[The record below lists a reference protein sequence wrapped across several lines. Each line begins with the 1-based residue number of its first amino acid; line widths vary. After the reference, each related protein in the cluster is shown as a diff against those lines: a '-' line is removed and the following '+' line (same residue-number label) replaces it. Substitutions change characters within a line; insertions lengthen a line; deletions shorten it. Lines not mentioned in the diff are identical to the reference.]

1 MPKLTKSAV
10 DAATPREEQFTIWCS
25 ELKGFGIFVQ
35 PSGSRTYFV
44 DYRNRDGVRK
54 RMTIGRHGTIT
65 ADQARKLA
73 IATLGETVKGQDP
86 AEERVQQRK
95 ALTVKELCDRYL
107 AAADKGLILGKG
119 DRPKKAS
126 SLYVDRGR
134 INRHI
139 VPLLGKKRVQSL
151 KSADINRFIED
162 VASGRSATI
171 EKTNKKRGKSIVKG
185 GLGTAART
193 VGLLGGILTY
203 AVNQGFTEKNPAHGI
218 RKPADGV
225 KQRRLSDEEY
235 RTLGQILL
243 EKVADE
249 QFATTVQIIRH
260 LALTACR
267 RGEAIHL
274 TRSEVDV
281 DASCLRLVDSKEGAS
296 VRPVGLPVLDLLA
309 PLIADDNRDCVF
321 TGTVEGKPLVGFPK
335 LWKKL
340 FKDTAFADI
349 TPHVLRHSFS
359 SIANDLGFTE
369 ATIGALMGHSRGTVT
384 ARYIHT
390 VDTLLVMAADT
401 VAGYIQGL
409 LDGKKFRRT
418 TYALDRASREDA
430 LARLLGQ
437 SLSVE
442 ENQAG
447 RQLAAQTLLD
457 RLNRVGSSI
466 VALKQSAVTG
476 PMPGTV
482 INLRTCTS

>member
-1 MPKLTKSAV
+1 MPKLTKSTV
-10 DAATPREEQFTIWCS
+10 DAATPRENQFTIWCS

-35 PSGSRTYFV
+35 PTGSRTYFV

-54 RMTIGRHGTIT
+54 RMTIGRHGKIT
-65 ADQARKLA
+65 AEEARKLA
-73 IATLGETVKGQDP
+73 IAALGETVKGRDP

-107 AAADKGLILGKG
+107 AAAEKGLILGKG

-139 VPLLGKKRVQSL
+139 VPLLGNKRVQSL
-151 KSADINRFIED
+151 RPADINKFIED
-162 VASGRSATI
+162 VATGKSATI
-171 EKTNKKRGKSIVKG
+171 EKTSKKRGKCIVRG
-185 GLGTAART
+185 GLGTATRT

-203 AVNQGFTEKNPAHGI
+203 AVGQGVIERNPVHGI

-225 KQRRLSDEEY
+225 KKRRLTDDEY
-235 RTLGQILL
+235 RLLGRILQ
-243 EKVADE
+243 ETATDE
-249 QFATTVQIIRH
+249 QFKTTLQIIRY

-267 RGEAIHL
+267 RSEAIHL
-274 TRSEVDV
+274 KRSEVDV

-309 PLIADDNRDCVF
+309 SLVADDGQGFVF
-321 TGTVEGKPLVGFPK
+321 KGTVEGKPLIGFPR

-340 FKDTAFADI
+340 FKDTALSGV

-384 ARYIHT
+384 GRYIHT
-390 VDTLLVMAADT
+390 VDSLLVMAADT
-401 VAGYIQGL
+401 VAGHIQGL

-418 TYALDRASREDA
+418 TYALDRASREAA
-430 LARLLGQ
+430 LVRLL
-437 SLSVE
+437 E
-442 ENQAG
+442 QA
-447 RQLAAQTLLD
+447 
-457 RLNRVGSSI
+457 I
-466 VALKQSAVTG
+466 VAEANETDQRIAA
-476 PMPGTV
+476 
-482 INLRTCTS
+482 

>member
-1 MPKLTKSAV
+1 MPKLTKSVV
-10 DAATPREEQFTIWCS
+10 DAATPRDKQFTIWCG

-54 RMTIGRHGTIT
+54 RMTIGRHGKIT
-65 ADQARKLA
+65 AEQARKLA
-73 IATLGETVKGQDP
+73 IATLGETVKGRDP
-86 AEERVQQRK
+86 AEERLQQRQ

-134 INRHI
+134 VNRHI
-139 VPLLGKKRVQSL
+139 VPLLGNSRVQGL
-151 KSADINRFIED
+151 KPADINKFIED
-162 VASGRSATI
+162 VATGKSATI
-171 EKTNKKRGKSIVKG
+171 EKTSKKRGKSIVRG

-203 AVNQGFTEKNPAHGI
+203 AVGQGIIERNPAHGI

-225 KQRRLSDEEY
+225 KKRRLSDDEY
-235 RTLGQILL
+235 RLLGQILQ
-243 EKVADE
+243 EKAADE
-249 QFATTVQIIRH
+249 QFKTTVQIIRY

-274 TRSEVDV
+274 NGSEVDV

-309 PLIADDNRDCVF
+309 PLVADESQGFVF
-321 TGTVEGKPLVGFPK
+321 KGTVEGKPLIGFPK

-340 FKDTAFADI
+340 FKDTALAGV

-384 ARYIHT
+384 GRYIHT
-390 VDTLLVMAADT
+390 VDSLLVMAADT
-401 VAGYIQGL
+401 IAGYIQGL
-409 LDGKKFRRT
+409 LHGKKLRRT
-418 TYALDRASREDA
+418 TYALDRASREAA
-430 LARLLGQ
+430 LAQLLQQ
-437 SLSVE
+437 SVSSE
-442 ENQAG
+442 PHKE
-447 RQLAAQTLLD
+447 RERLAA
-457 RLNRVGSSI
+457 
-466 VALKQSAVTG
+466 
-476 PMPGTV
+476 
-482 INLRTCTS
+482 

>member
-1 MPKLTKSAV
+1 MPKLTKSTV
-10 DAATPREEQFTIWCS
+10 DAATPRENQFTIWCS

-35 PSGSRTYFV
+35 PTGSRTYFV

-54 RMTIGRHGTIT
+54 RMTIGRHGKIT
-65 ADQARKLA
+65 AEEARKLA
-73 IATLGETVKGQDP
+73 IAALGETVKGRDP

-107 AAADKGLILGKG
+107 AAAEKGLILGKG
-119 DRPKKAS
+119 GRPKKAS

-139 VPLLGKKRVQSL
+139 VPLLGNKRVQSL
-151 KSADINRFIED
+151 RPADINKFIED
-162 VASGRSATI
+162 VATGKSATI
-171 EKTNKKRGKSIVKG
+171 EKTSKKRGKCIVRG
-185 GLGTAART
+185 GLGTATRT

-203 AVNQGFTEKNPAHGI
+203 AVGQGVIERNPVHGI

-225 KQRRLSDEEY
+225 KKRRLTDDEY
-235 RTLGQILL
+235 RLLGRILQ
-243 EKVADE
+243 ETATDE
-249 QFATTVQIIRH
+249 QFKTTLQIIRY

-267 RGEAIHL
+267 RSEAIHL
-274 TRSEVDV
+274 KRSEVDV

-309 PLIADDNRDCVF
+309 SLVADDGQGFVF
-321 TGTVEGKPLVGFPK
+321 KGTVEGKPLIGFPR

-340 FKDTAFADI
+340 FKDTALSGV

-384 ARYIHT
+384 GRYIHT
-390 VDTLLVMAADT
+390 VDSLLVMAADT
-401 VAGYIQGL
+401 VAGHIQGL

-418 TYALDRASREDA
+418 TYALDRASREAA
-430 LARLLGQ
+430 LVRLL
-437 SLSVE
+437 E
-442 ENQAG
+442 QA
-447 RQLAAQTLLD
+447 
-457 RLNRVGSSI
+457 I
-466 VALKQSAVTG
+466 VAEANETDQRIAA
-476 PMPGTV
+476 
-482 INLRTCTS
+482 

>member
-1 MPKLTKSAV
+1 MPKLTKSIV
-10 DAATPREEQFTIWCS
+10 DAATPREKQFTIWCS
-25 ELKGFGIFVQ
+25 ELKGFGVFVQ

-65 ADQARKLA
+65 AEQARKLA
-73 IATLGETVKGQDP
+73 IATLGETVKGEDP
-86 AEERVQQRK
+86 AEERVLRRK

-139 VPLLGKKRVQSL
+139 VPLLGKKHLQSL
-151 KSADINRFIED
+151 KPADINKFVED
-162 VASGRSATI
+162 VASGKSAMI
-171 EKTNKKRGKSIVKG
+171 EKTSKKRGKSIVKG

-193 VGLLGGILTY
+193 AGLLGGILTY
-203 AVNQGFTEKNPAHGI
+203 AVDQGLIEKNPAHGI

-225 KQRRLSDEEY
+225 KKRRLSDNEY
-235 RTLGQILL
+235 RLLGQILQ
-243 EKVADE
+243 EKAADE
-249 QFATTVQIIRH
+249 QFETTVQIVRH
-260 LALTACR
+260 LALTGCR
-267 RGEAIHL
+267 RGEGIHL
-274 TRSEVDV
+274 KRPEIDV
-281 DASCLRLVDSKEGAS
+281 DGSCLRLNDSKEGAS

-309 PLIADDNRDCVF
+309 PLLSDDDEGFVF
-321 TGTVEGKPLVGFPK
+321 KGTVEGKPLVGFPK

-340 FKDTAFADI
+340 FKDTALADI

-369 ATIGALMGHSRGTVT
+369 ATIGALVGHSRGTVT
-384 ARYIHT
+384 GRYIHT
-390 VDTLLVMAADT
+390 VDSLLVMAADT

-418 TYALDRASREDA
+418 TYALDRASREAA
-430 LARLLGQ
+430 LARLIEQ
-437 SLSVE
+437 SVLVVDNEASE
-442 ENQAG
+442 
-447 RQLAAQTLLD
+447 RIAA
-457 RLNRVGSSI
+457 
-466 VALKQSAVTG
+466 
-476 PMPGTV
+476 
-482 INLRTCTS
+482 